1 MPERYE
7 GEGGSL
13 TREPDRFSDLAWE
26 LLLASQDTARSW
38 RHAELDVE
46 HLLLTLL
53 QDPAFATW
61 VQPLGLDRDRALDA
75 LEAFCAEQ
83 PPARQGSLYVGEA
96 LETLLEQ
103 ADQRRS
109 AWGSRL
115 IDGPHLLLALLEE
128 PRIGAAAL
136 AAAGLREEDLNRA
149 LRAVPAAA
157 PPSEPAAA
165 APVTMASPSRPA
177 GVSVPASTAARA
189 RTAPSPPRS
198 ADDWIDA
205 PPAAA
210 AAIAAPESARSA
222 EPMASPGQE
231 LRLEEE
237 ASALERF
244 GRDLTAAARA
254 GELDPVIGRTVE
266 IRRLIQV
273 LSRRSTNNPVLI
285 GEPGVGKTAVA
296 ELLAQRIVAGDVPE
310 ALRGVRL
317 IALDLGALIAG
328 AKFRGQFEER
338 LRAVLAEVRRADA
351 EVGSQGQEAGVVLF
365 IDELH
370 TVVSSDRSSAD
381 AGSILKPAL
390 ARGDLRCIGATTP
403 EDYSRTIEK
412 DQALNRLFQQVVIR
426 EPNLE
431 SSVEIL
437 RGLRERYEI
446 HHGVT
451 ISDRAMVGAVR
462 LADRYISDR
471 CLPDSAI
478 DLIDEAAATL
488 RMEATSKPQAV
499 EEAEAELA
507 RVQLALLAAEA
518 APMQERLALQEQR
531 RLAMDRLEE
540 LQERWRLERERQAD
554 LRELLHRDEE
564 LQQAIALAERD
575 GDLQEAARL
584 RFEELRPLQQER
596 QILEEE
602 LQRDPMLREQVEE
615 SDIADVVARWTGI
628 PVQRLIAGER
638 QKLLEL
644 EQRLAE
650 RVIGQPEAVE
660 AVAAAI
666 RRSRAGMQGSRR
678 PIGSFLFLG
687 PTGVGKTELAKA
699 LAASLFDEEEAL
711 VRLDMSECMER
722 NAVARLVGAPPGY
735 VGYEEGGQL
744 TEAVRRRPYAVV
756 LLDEVEKAHPEVFNL
771 LLQVLD
777 DGRLTDSQGRTVDFR
792 HTVVIM
798 TSNLASRAILEHAR
812 RRAESAFAVSSVASA
827 AAEPAVAA
835 APTGHDEASPRQS
848 PHEQSPYEQG
858 VHDPGVAD
866 KAVADKYSAD
876 QGSADQDSADRSL
889 EAAVDRA
896 LASHFR
902 PEFLNRIDEVIR
914 FRPLEAADLERIVR
928 LQIRDL
934 AALLAEQNL
943 DLSVE
948 EPVVQRLA
956 AAGYEPEY
964 GARPLR
970 RVLRRQLE
978 NPLATELLEDRFS
991 NASGVVVSLAEPGK
1005 ASMPGLRFLPVP
1017 AAGGQDLGSDV
1028 R

>member
-1 MPERYE
+1 
-7 GEGGSL
+7 
-13 TREPDRFSDLAWE
+13 
-26 LLLASQDTARSW
+26 
-38 RHAELDVE
+38 
-46 HLLLTLL
+46 
-53 QDPAFATW
+53 
-61 VQPLGLDRDRALDA
+61 
-75 LEAFCAEQ
+75 
-83 PPARQGSLYVGEA
+83 
-96 LETLLEQ
+96 
-103 ADQRRS
+103 
-109 AWGSRL
+109 
-115 IDGPHLLLALLEE
+115 
-128 PRIGAAAL
+128 
-136 AAAGLREEDLNRA
+136 
-149 LRAVPAAA
+149 
-157 PPSEPAAA
+157 
-165 APVTMASPSRPA
+165 
-177 GVSVPASTAARA
+177 
-189 RTAPSPPRS
+189 
-198 ADDWIDA
+198 
-205 PPAAA
+205 
-210 AAIAAPESARSA
+210 
-222 EPMASPGQE
+222 
-231 LRLEEE
+231 
-237 ASALERF
+237 
-244 GRDLTAAARA
+244 
-254 GELDPVIGRTVE
+254 
-266 IRRLIQV
+266 
-273 LSRRSTNNPVLI
+273 
-285 GEPGVGKTAVA
+285 
-296 ELLAQRIVAGDVPE
+296 
-310 ALRGVRL
+310 
-317 IALDLGALIAG
+317 
-328 AKFRGQFEER
+328 
-338 LRAVLAEVRRADA
+338 
-351 EVGSQGQEAGVVLF
+351 
-365 IDELH
+365 
-370 TVVSSDRSSAD
+370 
-381 AGSILKPAL
+381 
-390 ARGDLRCIGATTP
+390 
-403 EDYSRTIEK
+403 
-412 DQALNRLFQQVVIR
+412 
-426 EPNLE
+426 
-431 SSVEIL
+431 
-437 RGLRERYEI
+437 
-446 HHGVT
+446 
-451 ISDRAMVGAVR
+451 
-462 LADRYISDR
+462 
-471 CLPDSAI
+471 
-478 DLIDEAAATL
+478 
-488 RMEATSKPQAV
+488 MEATSKPQAV

-518 APMQERLALQEQR
+518 APMHERLALQEQR
-531 RLAMDRLEE
+531 RLAMERLEE

-650 RVIGQPEAVE
+650 RVIGQPEAVA

-812 RRAESAFAVSSVASA
+812 RRAESAFAVSS

-848 PHEQSPYEQG
+848 LHEQG
-858 VHDPGVAD
+858 AHDQDSAD
-866 KAVADKYSAD
+866 NYSAD

-1005 ASMPGLRFLPVP
+1005 ASTPGLRFLPVP
-1017 AAGGQDLGSDV
+1017 ATGGQDLGSDV